1 MKKLLVRL
9 GLFVFAAFLCF
20 CLGSCL
26 GSRAEIVLEAG
37 GGGKLNLEYRIS
49 RRFQSIGA
57 LDGNARW
64 PSVPVDRADFER
76 SIARLNAGGP
86 EAVKLLSF
94 SVKED
99 GPDLIYGAVIGFSRL
114 EDILPL
120 LDYGERPSLVQG
132 ERRTLVLRLVPGPEA
147 GGEPADP
154 GLLALAEEALRG
166 YDLTV
171 SLSAPSPVELRIR
184 GGTLPVEQDGRKAGF
199 SVPVYDLITRPGPLT
214 AEFVF

>member
-1 MKKLLVRL
+1 MKKLVVRL

-26 GSRAEIVLEAG
+26 GSKAEIVLQAD
-37 GGGKLNLEYRIS
+37 GGGKLNLEYRVS
-49 RRFQSIGA
+49 RRFQGIGA

-76 SIARLNAGGP
+76 SVARLNAGGP

-99 GPDLIYGAVIGFSRL
+99 GPDLLYRAEIGFSRL

-120 LDYGERPSLVQG
+120 LDYGESPRLVQG
-132 ERRTLVLRLVPGPEA
+132 EQRTLVLRLGPEA
-147 GGEPADP
+147 GGETVDP

-166 YDLTV
+166 YDLAV
-171 SLSAPSPVELRIR
+171 SLSAPSTVELRIR
-184 GGTLPVEQDGRKAGF
+184 GGTLPVEQDGRRAGF
-199 SVPVYDLITRPGPLT
+199 SVPVYDLITMPGPLT